1 MSFRFAGVGLL
12 LAATAL
18 AQPAASK
25 ARAGGGPVR
34 DAALRA
40 EARLHDAV
48 ERHVND
54 AGLKPSLQG
63 YRLDSSVVQLRR
75 YAEGRKRKLVCVVDL
90 ALSDPQGSLLA
101 SVRGS
106 ATTLGTS
113 EDEALD
119 AAAYSAVSRLPG
131 ALRAVKSQS

>member
-1 MSFRFAGVGLL
+1 MSFRFAATGLL

-25 ARAGGGPVR
+25 SRADGAAAQR
-34 DAALRA
+34 DALRA

-54 AGLKPSLQG
+54 AGLKRSLQG
-63 YRLDSSVVQLRR
+63 YRLDSNVVQLRR

-101 SVRGS
+101 SVRGN

-119 AAAYSAVSRLPG
+119 AAAYSAVSRLPQVLK
-131 ALRAVKSQS
+131 AAKSQ

>member
-1 MSFRFAGVGLL
+1 MSFRFAGTGLL

-25 ARAGGGPVR
+25 ARADGSSAR
-34 DAALRA
+34 REALRVD
-40 EARLHDAV
+40 ARLHDAV
-48 ERHVND
+48 ERHVHD

-63 YRLDSSVVQLRR
+63 YQLDSSVVQLRR

-90 ALSDPQGSLLA
+90 ALSDRQGSLLA
-101 SVRGS
+101 SVRGN

-119 AAAYSAVSRLPG
+119 AAAYSAVSRLPE
-131 ALRAVKSQS
+131 ALRAAKGQP